1 MEIYGMLG
9 EKLGT
14 IGKDKAQ
21 DHGQPEEQKLPQWKQ
36 DFLQKPSISSRNGIA
51 WGYGT
56 PYEDTDTLVLTSTKS
71 DFIDIRFPRKRELGK
86 PIASEPSFWAFFGT
100 SSTTF
105 AGLDGDGIEMPYSAH
120 CVWKHEIDSKGPGIC
135 DEGDMFLLPNG
146 DCMEVGMMQ
155 NPQSGNLEMYK
166 EYWISPDGAGG
177 RELELFPCTVAKIIR
192 MPNAKDHEGAAPS
205 LQNGN
210 GGTIIRIGNY
220 CQGIARQP
228 PAADAVLVERW
239 TRGIF
244 EAEAD
249 RNSST
254 TAGAEQPIAASTG
267 WVQDWRNN
275 TPSDTG
281 VSMPCMW
288 VCDDNRKLGDQIG
301 VEGATWEVV
310 EAVLKKR

>member
-14 IGKDKAQ
+14 IGKDKTH
-21 DHGQPEEQKLPQWKQ
+21 DSGQPEEQNVPQWKK

-71 DFIDIRFPRKRELGK
+71 DFVDIRFPRKRELGK
-86 PIASEPSFWAFFGT
+86 PIASDPSFWAFSGT

-105 AGLDGDGIEMPYSAH
+105 LGVDGIEMRYSAH
-120 CVWKHEIDSKGPGIC
+120 CVWEHEIDSKGPGIS

-155 NPQSGNLEMYK
+155 NPQSGKVEMYK
-166 EYWISPDGAGG
+166 EYWTSPDLAGEP
-177 RELELFPCTVAKIIR
+177 ELELVPSIVAKIIQ
-192 MPNAKDHEGAAPS
+192 MPNDHDGQAPS

-220 CQGIARQP
+220 CQGIVRQQSGDREGQ
-228 PAADAVLVERW
+228 PAGADAVLVERW

-244 EAEAD
+244 EAD
-249 RNSST
+249 RTSST
-254 TAGAEQPIAASTG
+254 AAGGEQVLAASTG
-267 WVQDWRNN
+267 WVPDWRNN

-281 VSMPCMW
+281 ISMPCRW
-288 VCDDNRKLGDQIG
+288 VCDDNRKLGDQI
-301 VEGATWEVV
+301 VVKGATWEVV
-310 EAVLKKR
+310 EGCP